1 MSLTEY
7 KVLDLNETI
16 CQKPLTS
23 TLKVR
28 EKLNIHGNSTSG
40 KITFKSTTIQCK
52 FDFDFQ
58 FEKNK
63 HERMMK
69 NYHGM
74 EWSQQLAYQMMYM

>member
-28 EKLNIHGNSTSG
+28 EKLNIHGKFG

-52 FDFDFQ
+52 FDCDFQ

-74 EWSQQLAYQMMYM
+74 E

>member
-1 MSLTEY
+1 ME
-7 KVLDLNETI
+7 
-16 CQKPLTS
+16 
-23 TLKVR
+23 
-28 EKLNIHGNSTSG
+28 NSTSG

-52 FDFDFQ
+52 FDCDFQ

-69 NYHGM
+69 NYHGI

>member
-28 EKLNIHGNSTSG
+28 EKLNIHGKLIPQVVKLLLSQQQSNANSIAISNL
-40 KITFKSTTIQCK
+40 K
-52 FDFDFQ
+52 
-58 FEKNK
+58 KNK
-63 HERMMK
+63 H
-69 NYHGM
+69 
-74 EWSQQLAYQMMYM
+74 

>member
-28 EKLNIHGNSTSG
+28 EKLNIHG
-40 KITFKSTTIQCK
+40 K
-52 FDFDFQ
+52 FH
-58 FEKNK
+58 K
-63 HERMMK
+63 
-69 NYHGM
+69 
-74 EWSQQLAYQMMYM
+74 W

>member
-1 MSLTEY
+1 ME
-7 KVLDLNETI
+7 
-16 CQKPLTS
+16 
-23 TLKVR
+23 
-28 EKLNIHGNSTSG
+28 NSTSG

-52 FDFDFQ
+52 FDCDFQ

-69 NYHGM
+69 YYHGM

>member
-1 MSLTEY
+1 ME
-7 KVLDLNETI
+7 
-16 CQKPLTS
+16 
-23 TLKVR
+23 
-28 EKLNIHGNSTSG
+28 NSTNG

-52 FDFDFQ
+52 FDCDFQ

-63 HERMMK
+63 HERIMK